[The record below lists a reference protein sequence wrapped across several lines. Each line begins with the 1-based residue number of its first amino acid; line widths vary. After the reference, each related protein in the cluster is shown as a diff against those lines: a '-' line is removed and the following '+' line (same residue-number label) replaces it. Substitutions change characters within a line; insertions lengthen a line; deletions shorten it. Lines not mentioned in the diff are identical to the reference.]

1 MIQDRGIM
9 LFKEPCVVVKDGNE
23 IRYVHDF
30 LGGGEVKLGLSWSLE
45 H

>member
-1 MIQDRGIM
+1 M
-9 LFKEPCVVVKDGNE
+9 KDDNE

-30 LGGGEVKLGLSWSLE
+30 LGGGEVKLRLSWNLE